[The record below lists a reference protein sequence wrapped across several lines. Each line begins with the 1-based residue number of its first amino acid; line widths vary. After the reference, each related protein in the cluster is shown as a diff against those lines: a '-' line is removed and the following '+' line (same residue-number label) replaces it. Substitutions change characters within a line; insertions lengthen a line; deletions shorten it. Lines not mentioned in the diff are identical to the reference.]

1 MVGLKKGQSFVIL
14 FQNNEREILHI
25 QHIQHILLYLL
36 SLKGPFV
43 RPRRS

>member
-14 FQNNEREILHI
+14 FQNNEREFL
-25 QHIQHILLYLL
+25 HILLYLL

>member
-1 MVGLKKGQSFVIL
+1 MVGLKKGQCFVIL
-14 FQNNEREILHI
+14 FQNSEREILR
-25 QHIQHILLYLL
+25 IQHILLYLL

>member
-1 MVGLKKGQSFVIL
+1 MVGLKNGQCFAIL
-14 FQNNEREILHI
+14 FQNNEGKILR
-25 QHIQHILLYLL
+25 IQHILLYLL